1 MKILLI
7 GGTGILGKSF
17 CRLGVQYPHA
27 RITALLRTPENGALL
42 RNLGIEIVQGDI
54 LQPESLQ
61 KAIQGQD
68 VVLNFASAIPRKLKP
83 SNRDWELND
92 RIRIEGTSNVLN
104 QFGNNDV
111 FYCQA
116 GVVFLYGDHQ
126 GAWVDEDS
134 SIFPGIYTHSSH
146 QMEQMFLTAKHAMR
160 GVSFRF
166 SLFYHPEA
174 WHTQTMLKEL
184 SKRRFPIIGDGN
196 YYWNMIH
203 AEDAAA
209 AVWKILNEREKIKNR
224 EILIVSDDQPV
235 TCGDFLNHLCNLLKT
250 AEPTRIPKKIAK
262 FALGSDIVETLTAS
276 FRCKTEKIKN
286 LGWKPAFPS
295 FKEGFNNLLP
305 AI

>member
-7 GGTGILGKSF
+7 GGTGVLGNSF
-17 CRLGVQYPHA
+17 CRLARQNPHA
-27 RITALLRTPENGALL
+27 KITALIRNPEKRKALEEYGVKTL
-42 RNLGIEIVQGDI
+42 HGDI
-54 LQPESLQ
+54 LDRESVK

-104 QFGNNDV
+104 QLKDKEV

-134 SIFPGIYTHSSH
+134 SVFPGQYTRSSH
-146 QMEQMFLTAKHAMR
+146 QMEQMFLTAEDGIR
-160 GVSFRF
+160 GASFRF
-166 SLFYHPEA
+166 SLFYHPTA
-174 WHTQTMLKEL
+174 WHTQKMLNEL
-184 SKRRFPIIGDGN
+184 SQRRLPIVGDGN

-209 AVWKILNEREKIKNR
+209 AVWKVLNEKDSIRER
-224 EILIVSDDQPV
+224 EIFIVSDDHPV
-235 TCGDFLNHLCNLLKT
+235 TCVEFLRHLCGLLKT
-250 AEPTRIPKKIAK
+250 TEPVLIPKRIAK

-276 FRCKTEKIKN
+276 FRCKTEKIKS
-286 LGWKPAFPS
+286 LGWNPVFPS
-295 FKEGFNNLLP
+295 FKDGFSRLLP
-305 AI
+305 VI

>member
-7 GGTGILGKSF
+7 GGTGVLGNSF
-17 CRLGVQYPHA
+17 CRLAAQNPHA
-27 RITALLRTPENGALL
+27 KITALVRTPEKAALL
-42 RNLGIEIVQGDI
+42 HNYGVSTVQGNI
-54 LQPESLQ
+54 LDRESVRQ
-61 KAIQGQD
+61 AIQGQD

-92 RIRIEGTSNVLN
+92 RIRIEGTLNVLN
-104 QFGNNDV
+104 QLNDNEV

-126 GAWVDEDS
+126 GAWVDES
-134 SIFPGIYTHSSH
+134 SSVFPGRFTQSSH
-146 QMEQMFLTAKHAMR
+146 EMEEMFLTAQQEMR

-196 YYWNMIH
+196 YFWNMIH

-209 AVWKILNEREKIKNR
+209 AVWKVVNEKEKINKR
-224 EILIVSDDQPV
+224 EILIVSDDHPV
-235 TCGDFLNHLCNLLKT
+235 TCVDFLRHLCTLLKT
-250 AEPTRIPKKIAK
+250 SEPTRIPKKIAK

-276 FRCKTEKIKN
+276 FRCKTEKIKS
-286 LGWKPAFPS
+286 LGWKPTFPS
-295 FKEGFNNLLP
+295 FEEGFSELLP
-305 AI
+305 AL

>member
-7 GGTGILGKSF
+7 GGTGVLGNSF
-17 CRLGVQYPHA
+17 CRLASQNPHA
-27 RITALLRTPENGALL
+27 KITALVRNPEKGTSLEMYGVETL
-42 RNLGIEIVQGDI
+42 QGNI
-54 LQPESLQ
+54 LDSESL
-61 KAIQGQD
+61 KAAIQGQD

-92 RIRIEGTSNVLN
+92 RIRVEGTSNVLN
-104 QFGNNDV
+104 QLSDREV

-134 SIFPGIYTHSSH
+134 NVFPGQFTQSSH
-146 QMEQMFLTAKHAMR
+146 KMEEMFLTAQNGIS

-184 SKRRFPIIGDGN
+184 SQGRFPIIGDGN

-203 AEDAAA
+203 AQDAAA
-209 AVWKILNEREKIKNR
+209 AVWKVLNEKESIRNR
-224 EILIVSDDQPV
+224 EIFIVSDDHPV
-235 TCGDFLNHLCNLLKT
+235 TCVDFLRHLCDLLKT
-250 AEPTRIPKKIAK
+250 TEPIRIPKRIAK
-262 FALGSDIVETLTAS
+262 FALGSDIVETITAS

-286 LGWKPAFPS
+286 LGWSPVFPS
-295 FKEGFNNLLP
+295 FKDGFSALLSVL
-305 AI
+305 